1 MYSLPFRECNFL
13 AYILK
18 IRSRSLTG
26 RSVLHERL
34 KVGKADIKLA
44 PKLFFAGTVGH

>member
-1 MYSLPFRECNFL
+1 MYSLPLRECNFL

-26 RSVLHERL
+26 RSVLHACL
-34 KVGKADIKLA
+34 KVGKVDIKLA
-44 PKLFFAGTVGH
+44 PKLFSAGTDGH